1 MVSIILYGSV
11 ARGDNTDES
20 DVDIAIILN
29 NDLTIE
35 SKEELSDVIVEMDLK
50 YNRVYSVVD
59 INKDDY
65 DEWKRY
71 IPFYSNVD
79 REGIVLW
86 KAPQN

>member
-1 MVSIILYGSV
+1 MVSIILYGYV